1 MIPVVLGL
9 LNPNG
14 DEILP
19 TTVLEVTEPVQSF
32 RFPAP
37 VRPVPSILR
46 GFSAP
51 VVLERSVPAA
61 EHGFLLAHDTDP
73 FNRWEAGRALARDT
87 LVRMVA
93 EDAPAV
99 AKPAAPAKPKRKG
112 NPEALKRWRESQKAA
127 AATVEAKPEKVKKSR
142 KKSRKKA
149 AKPAAES
156 VKRRGDEA
164 VDTFGAIEIV
174 DYTRKDGTPGVM
186 LRPKGRSRGVAFARG
201 DFALFCAFANTFR
214 KGETMD
220 PIVRKVKAR
229 IGG

>member
-1 MIPVVLGL
+1 MVRLVLSL
-9 LNPNG
+9 RSFAM
-14 DEILP
+14 
-19 TTVLEVTEPVQSF
+19 TV
-32 RFPAP
+32 ADMK
-37 VRPVPSILR
+37 
-46 GFSAP
+46 
-51 VVLERSVPAA
+51 AA
-61 EHGFLLAHDTDP
+61 I
-73 FNRWEAGRALARDT
+73 ALGIEQAMK
-87 LVRMVA
+87 LIVA

-99 AKPAAPAKPKRKG
+99 AKPAASAKPKRKG
-112 NPEALKRWRESQKAA
+112 NPEALKRWRESQKSA
-127 AATVEAKPEKVKKSR
+127 AATVEAKPEKA

-164 VDTFGAIEIV
+164 VDTFGAIEV
-174 DYTRKDGTPGVM
+174 VEYTREDGTPGIV

>member
-1 MIPVVLGL
+1 MTVADMKAAIALGIEQAMKL
-9 LNPNG
+9 
-14 DEILP
+14 I
-19 TTVLEVTEPVQSF
+19 
-32 RFPAP
+32 
-37 VRPVPSILR
+37 
-46 GFSAP
+46 
-51 VVLERSVPAA
+51 
-61 EHGFLLAHDTDP
+61 
-73 FNRWEAGRALARDT
+73 
-87 LVRMVA
+87 VA
-93 EDAPAV
+93 EDAAPAPKPASP
-99 AKPAAPAKPKRKG
+99 AKPASDELRAKRLASLEKARAVKKAKAKAAPA
-112 NPEALKRWRESQKAA
+112 
-127 AATVEAKPEKVKKSR
+127 VEAKPEKV

-164 VDTFGAIEIV
+164 VETFGAIEIV
-174 DYTRKDGTPGVM
+174 DYTRRDGTPGVM

>member
-1 MIPVVLGL
+1 MSGDDMIAAVALGVESALSRLGL
-9 LNPNG
+9 
-14 DEILP
+14 
-19 TTVLEVTEPVQSF
+19 
-32 RFPAP
+32 
-37 VRPVPSILR
+37 VR
-46 GFSAP
+46 AK
-51 VVLERSVPAA
+51 
-61 EHGFLLAHDTDP
+61 
-73 FNRWEAGRALARDT
+73 
-87 LVRMVA
+87 
-93 EDAPAV
+93 DAPPAS
-99 AKPAAPAKPKRKG
+99 KPAAPKPASDELRAKRLASLEKARAVKKAKAQAKPVAVAEK
-112 NPEALKRWRESQKAA
+112 P
-127 AATVEAKPEKVKKSR
+127 AKPEKV

-156 VKRRGDEA
+156 VKRRDDEA

>member
-1 MIPVVLGL
+1 MSGDDMIAAVALGVESALSKLGL
-9 LNPNG
+9 
-14 DEILP
+14 
-19 TTVLEVTEPVQSF
+19 
-32 RFPAP
+32 
-37 VRPVPSILR
+37 VR
-46 GFSAP
+46 AK
-51 VVLERSVPAA
+51 
-61 EHGFLLAHDTDP
+61 
-73 FNRWEAGRALARDT
+73 
-87 LVRMVA
+87 
-93 EDAPAV
+93 DAPPAS
-99 AKPAAPAKPKRKG
+99 KPAAPKPASDELRAKRLASLEKARAVKK
-112 NPEALKRWRESQKAA
+112 AKAKAA
-127 AATVEAKPEKVKKSR
+127 PAVEAKPEKV

-174 DYTRKDGTPGVM
+174 DYTRRDGTPGVM